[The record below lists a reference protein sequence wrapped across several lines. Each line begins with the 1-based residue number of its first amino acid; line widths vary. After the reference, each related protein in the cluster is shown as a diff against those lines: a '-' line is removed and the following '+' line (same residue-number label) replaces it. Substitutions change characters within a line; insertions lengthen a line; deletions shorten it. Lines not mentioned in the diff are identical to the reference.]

1 MTIRS
6 GLRCVV
12 LTALPFLSVPSVWAQ
27 SPDGGSSAG
36 RTVGYVIGVGIVV
49 VLVIRAFRGKK

>member
-6 GLRCVV
+6 VGRGMAFGV
-12 LTALPFLSVPSVWAQ
+12 LPLLSAASAWAQ
-27 SPDGGSSAG
+27 SADGGGSAG

>member
-1 MTIRS
+1 MTMRS
-6 GLRCVV
+6 VRRFFV
-12 LTALPFLSVPSVWAQ
+12 LMALPFLSVPGVWAQ

-36 RTVGYVIGVGIVV
+36 RTVGYIIGVGIVV

>member
-6 GLRCVV
+6 VLRCVV
-12 LTALPFLSVPSVWAQ
+12 LVSLPFLSVPGVWAQ
-27 SPDGGSSAG
+27 SPDGGGSAG